1 MSCPSCGTSNQAEFP
16 SEMLV
21 HFPWRKNL
29 STPSVWMFPSLRIC
43 LDCGFLQ
50 STVPASELEQL
61 NAVLR
66 PVKHT

>member
-1 MSCPSCGTSNQAEFP
+1 MSCSSCNSSNQAEFP

-21 HFPWRKNL
+21 HFPGRENL
-29 STPSVWMFPSLRIC
+29 GKPSVWMFPSLLVC